1 MLGYFLKLKNLIPY
15 SCYETGFDIP
25 VDLFYKNGKRVV
37 LLDIDNT
44 LIPYDM
50 DKADEKTANLLNKL
64 GEMGFIVYFASNN
77 HKPRVANFAS
87 DFDYKYMANAL
98 KPFPKVFKWILKD
111 SKVTKKEVLVV
122 GDQLITDCLGS
133 TRLGLDTI
141 LVRPLKKKSEK
152 WYTRLNRHNEQIVL
166 KRMKKKYPSVY
177 REIMTNHEDK

>member
-15 SCYETGFDIP
+15 SCYETVFDIP
-25 VDLFYKNGKRVV
+25 FDLFYKNGKRVV

-50 DKADEKTANLLNKL
+50 DKADEKTANLLKKL